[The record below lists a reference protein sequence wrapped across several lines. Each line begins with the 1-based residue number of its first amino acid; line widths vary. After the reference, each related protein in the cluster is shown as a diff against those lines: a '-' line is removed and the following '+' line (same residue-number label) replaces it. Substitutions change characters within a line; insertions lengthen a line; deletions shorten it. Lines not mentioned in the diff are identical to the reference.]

1 MTTPPALLIAGIGT
15 RDERRTDAFRDFVRE
30 LGAHN
35 PGLPVAGGLTGQGR
49 FPLGDAVAGLAEEG
63 VTRFAVVPLTLI
75 PTERAEQDLTAALDR
90 ELELRPGSSF
100 VRARPLGPHPRL
112 LTMLERRL
120 DEALGDRPRSPSDRA
135 ETTVLLVGSG
145 SVFPEANAEVHRA
158 ARLLWEGRGFAGVE
172 TAFVSLAAPDVA
184 SGLDRCALLGARRVV
199 LLPYFLFAGVS
210 LDRAQQQ
217 AEGWSLAHPDIELL
231 TADVPGPAEELA
243 KLVME
248 RYREVAG
255 EQLTEEAAGKAGDE
269 AKGQAGDAAGCPAG
283 VPSQESRRAGSPVDV
298 R

>member
-30 LGAHN
+30 LGTHN
-35 PGLPVAGGLTGQGR
+35 PGLPVAGGLIGPSG
-49 FPLGDAVAGLAEEG
+49 FPLGDAVARLAQEG

-75 PTERAEQDLTAALDR
+75 PTEHAEQELIAALDR

-135 ETTVLLVGSG
+135 ETTVLLVGPG
-145 SVFPEANAEVHRA
+145 SVVPEANAEVHRA

-184 SGLDRCALLGARRVV
+184 SGLDRCVQLGARRVV

-217 AEGWSLAHPDIELL
+217 AEGWSLAHPDIEVL
-231 TADVPGPAEELA
+231 TAGVPGPAEELA
-243 KLVME
+243 ELVME

-255 EQLTEEAAGKAGDE
+255 VEATKEAGDKAIKAMKE
-269 AKGQAGDAAGCPAG
+269 KTEDEAGCPGG
-283 VPSQESRRAGSPVDV
+283 VPSQKSRRSGSPVDV